1 MEDATEYF
9 ERDGKVLKTFLKR
22 ILSFLKRPETDCH
35 LILVTLSFDPGGEIS
50 INTMFWQTKVPN
62 K

>member
-35 LILVTLSFDPGGEIS
+35 LILVTLSFDPGV
-50 INTMFWQTKVPN
+50 K
-62 K
+62 